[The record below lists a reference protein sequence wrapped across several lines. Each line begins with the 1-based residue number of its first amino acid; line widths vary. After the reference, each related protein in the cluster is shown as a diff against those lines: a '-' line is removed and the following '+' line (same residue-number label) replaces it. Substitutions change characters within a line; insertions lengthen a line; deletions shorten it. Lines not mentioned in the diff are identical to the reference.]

1 MTTQYKSD
9 QAGLTPLRS
18 TRTNR
23 EHSASSNATPR
34 EAHATRRDAYA
45 RRAALASSIG
55 AVIDW
60 YDFFLYGTA
69 AAMVFAPLFF
79 PSNEPGVGLLAAFGT
94 FAVGFL
100 FRPVG
105 GAVFGHFGDEV
116 GRRSM
121 LVLTIVIMGLASAV
135 IGMLPTYERIGLW
148 APGLLVLLRAIQ
160 GFAVG
165 GEWGGAALMAV
176 ESAPVGKKNLFSSG
190 VQTGSLI
197 GLLLGTAIFFACQK
211 LTTHDQFLSWGW
223 RIPFLLS
230 IFLAGIGLYLRRNLP
245 ESAEFETVKKAHE
258 KSQVPLMTALKSNPL
273 QILAIIGMRLLD
285 QSTYYLAF
293 TFALAYVTNY
303 TKVPPGNVMIAS
315 MISMILA
322 VVTVPFFAKL
332 ADRHGIRWLYII
344 GPMVGVFAAVPFFR
358 ALQSG
363 SIPLITLGFFAIVNI
378 CHNMSASVQQV
389 WFSSMFDVKVR
400 YSGAGFGYSLGGAAG
415 GFIPLIATALV
426 NHAHGSWF
434 PVAML
439 LAGCCFAACLTGVWS
454 YRWTLARE

>member
-1 MTTQYKSD
+1 MTTHYNSD
-9 QAGLTPLRS
+9 
-18 TRTNR
+18 
-23 EHSASSNATPR
+23 HSPHVSSPSSQSERASALNASADESAR
-34 EAHATRRDAYA
+34 AIRKDAYA
-45 RRAALASSIG
+45 RRAAIASAVG

-69 AAMVFAPLFF
+69 AALVFAPLFF
-79 PSNEPGVGLLAAFGT
+79 PSHEPGIGLLAAFGT

-105 GAVFGHFGDEV
+105 GAVFGHFGDKI
-116 GRRSM
+116 GRRAM
-121 LVLTIVIMGLASAV
+121 LVLTIVIMGLASAA
-135 IGMLPTYERIGLW
+135 IGLLPTYGQIGIW
-148 APGLLVLLRAIQ
+148 APALLVLLRAIQ

-176 ESAPVGKKNLFSSG
+176 ESAPIGKKNLFSSG

-197 GLLLGTAIFFACQK
+197 GLLLGTAIFFGFQK
-211 LTTHDQFLSWGW
+211 LTTHEQFLAWGW

-230 IFLAGIGLYLRRNLP
+230 IFLAGFGLWLRRNLG
-245 ESAEFETVKKAHE
+245 ESTEFEDVKKAHQ
-258 KSQVPLMTALKSNPL
+258 KAQAPLMIALKSNPL

-293 TFALAYVTNY
+293 TFALAYVSNY

-322 VVTVPFFAKL
+322 VVTVPFFAKI

-344 GPMVGVFAAVPFFR
+344 GPLVGVFAAVPFFR

-363 SIPLITLGFFAIVNI
+363 SIPLITIGFFLIINI
-378 CHNMSASVQQV
+378 SHNMSASVQQV

-426 NHAHGSWF
+426 NRAHGSWF

-439 LAGCCFAACLTGVWS
+439 LAGCCLIACLTGLWS
-454 YRWTLARE
+454 YRWTVGRE